1 MEFYKDKNEKHIED
15 EIDFELDLTSNT
27 DIKYNKIQY
36 TNIKKENIKKENTQK
51 EKIKEENIEEDI
63 GNILNKIIDIGFFL
77 SGFFIVY
84 IILKIKNI
92 CKKRIEDNQNKI
104 LYENIYKKKIY
115 KKKNEPEL

>member
-27 DIKYNKIQY
+27 DIKYNDKQY
-36 TNIKKENIKKENTQK
+36 INIEKENIKKENTQK
-51 EKIKEENIEEDI
+51 EKIEKEDI
-63 GNILNKIIDIGFFL
+63 GQDIGDILNKIIDIGFFL
-77 SGFFIVY
+77 SGFFVIY

-92 CKKRIEDNQNKI
+92 CKKRIEDDKNKI

>member
-15 EIDFELDLTSNT
+15 EIDFELDLTSDK
-27 DIKYNKIQY
+27 DIKYNKVQY
-36 TNIKKENIKKENTQK
+36 TNIKKEHIKENIKKENKQK
-51 EKIKEENIEEDI
+51 GNIEEDI
-63 GNILNKIIDIGFFL
+63 DNILNKIIDIGFFL
-77 SGFFIVY
+77 SGFFIIY

-92 CKKRIEDNQNKI
+92 YKKSIEDDKNKI

>member
-1 MEFYKDKNEKHIED
+1 MEFYKDKNEKYIED

-36 TNIKKENIKKENTQK
+36 TNIKKENTQK
-51 EKIKEENIEEDI
+51 EKIQKKNIEEDI
-63 GNILNKIIDIGFFL
+63 GDILSKIIDIGFFL
-77 SGFFIVY
+77 SGFFIIY

-92 CKKRIEDNQNKI
+92 YKKKIEDDKNKI
-104 LYENIYKKKIY
+104 FVENIYKKKIY